1 MALTPFS
8 SSSNDITAAPA
19 SFLGNIVELCI
30 VSADVHKTISGLT
43 RLGIGPFQVF
53 DFTPETVSQQTF
65 RGLPT
70 AFSLKV
76 AFATHNGV
84 VWEIMQPVSG
94 PSIMAEFLER
104 RGEGIHHVAF
114 DCNNIEPKERRK
126 EFERRG
132 FSVAQSGV
140 WHGKRGTC
148 EFVFF
153 DTDGAI
159 GTCFESYCFSDDWE
173 EPDEAR

>member
-1 MALTPFS
+1 MATAPVPS
-8 SSSNDITAAPA
+8 SSLPNVSP
-19 SFLGNIVELCI
+19 SFLGNIVEICI
-30 VSADVHKTISGLT
+30 VTSDAHKTISGLA
-43 RLGIGPFQVF
+43 RLGIGPFQIF
-53 DFTPETVSQQTF
+53 DFTPATVSQQTF
-65 RGLPT
+65 RGAP
-70 AFSLKV
+70 ASFPLKV

-114 DCNNIEPKERRK
+114 DCNHVEPKERRK
-126 EFERRG
+126 EFEQRG

-140 WHGKRGTC
+140 WRGKRGTC

-153 DTDGAI
+153 DTDDAI
-159 GTCFESYCFSDDWE
+159 GTCFESYCFSEDWE
-173 EPDEAR
+173 EPEEAK